1 MLFKAIKF
9 HNSALLKYRIVLG
22 TDVVCTVIVIYDNKR
37 FFLFSWYLTIIL
49 SVSNT
54 ITWELVVSIST
65 SSSYFSD
72 IYYFV
77 FAPTLCYE
85 LNFPRSE
92 SIRMG
97 FLLRRLFEMVGDWL
111 GHISWHY
118 WQFLISCAGRFVHS
132 TLWLAYFVN
141 IALLPKSA
149 NGNKS

>member
-1 MLFKAIKF
+1 MFKAIKC
-9 HNSALLKYRIVLG
+9 HNSALLKYRIMLV
-22 TDVVCTVIVIYDNKR
+22 TDVTQSLLFMIIKD
-37 FFLFSWYLTIIL
+37 FLLFSWYRTIFFM
-49 SVSNT
+49 SNT
-54 ITWELVVSIST
+54 INWEHVLSIST
-65 SSSYFSD
+65 YSLFFSD

-85 LNFPRSE
+85 LNFPRSK

-118 WQFLISCAGRFVHS
+118 WRFLISCAARFVHS
-132 TLWLAYFVN
+132 TLWLVYFVN
-141 IALLPKSA
+141 IALVPKSA